1 MSNTV
6 WPPHGSTPFGKY
18 CFFDCGSFGLF
29 TLAEERFQPVYYGKK
44 AYSPEKFYRE
54 RTSRKVDLKNI
65 RLWTELGDALKFLG
79 NGTTVLD
86 VGGYIGTFCIPL
98 AIAAKEAGLDLQF
111 HTFEPGPTYELL
123 NINLQA
129 NQLTQT
135 ITLHHAAMSN
145 YDGHTIYRFATG
157 GSIGGAVFGD
167 PKETDQERVAPC
179 YTVDRF
185 CQSIPG
191 KLLIKLDTQGHEPDI
206 MMHARD
212 VIASKR
218 AVWQIEFMA
227 WSGRKDIGGKSFAD
241 YLLSQFYCLEGR
253 KEITKD
259 EMPAFLNEV
268 DARKSRMADLLLI
281 PKDAQYEGLYR
292 PLTKPKSLFGF

>member
-1 MSNTV
+1 MSHV
-6 WPPHGSTPFGKY
+6 AWPPNGSTAFGKY

-29 TLAEERFQPVYYGKK
+29 TLSEERFQPVYYGKK

-54 RTSRKVDLKNI
+54 KANRHVDSKKI
-65 RLWTELGDALKFLG
+65 KLWNELGEIINFLG
-79 NGTTVLD
+79 ANATVLD

-98 AIAAKEAGLDLQF
+98 AVAAKSEGINLKF
-111 HTFEPGPTYELL
+111 HTFEPGPTHELL
-123 NINLQA
+123 KINIQVND
-129 NQLTQT
+129 LTET
-135 ITLHHAAMSN
+135 ITIHEAAMSN
-145 YDGHTIYRFATG
+145 YDGHTIYRFAIG
-157 GSIGGAVFGD
+157 GSIGGAVFGESRD
-167 PKETDQERVAPC
+167 SDQERVAPC

-191 KLLIKLDTQGHEPDI
+191 KLLIKLDTQGHEPEI

-218 AVWQIEFMA
+218 AIWQIEFLA
-227 WSGRKDIGGKSFAD
+227 WAGRKDIGGKSFAD

-259 EMPAFLNEV
+259 EMPAFLNEI

-281 PKDAQYEGLYR
+281 PRDAQYEGLYR